1 MPNRT
6 RRAGRL
12 VALIL
17 TAASHAAFAFD
28 VGGVGLGASEADV
41 RGTYPSAY
49 CKPLEW
55 KSPVAERRCDDGKI
69 FFQGVEARVTFFL
82 RDDAVQGFNIRFAA
96 SDRARVMDAL
106 KSRWGPPASETRDL
120 IQRKG
125 RSDREVYKT
134 TWAKADDR
142 ATLVWRPDHKR
153 CWLMVSR
160 GDFAERIYRVR

>member
-1 MPNRT
+1 MK
-6 RRAGRL
+6 AL
-12 VALIL
+12 VVVALL
-17 TAASHAAFAFD
+17 LAAFPALAFEVD
-28 VGGVGLGASEADV
+28 GVGVGASEARV
-41 RGTYPSAY
+41 RGAFPSAY

-55 KSPVAERRCDDGKI
+55 RSPVAERRCDDGKI
-69 FFQGVEARVTFFL
+69 VFQGVEARVTFFL
-82 RDDAVQGFNIRFAA
+82 RNDTVQGFNVRFAA

-106 KSRWGPPASETRDL
+106 KSRWGAPASETRDL

-125 RSDREVYKT
+125 QSDREVYKT